1 MTVDEAKEHVRSL
14 RSYLEFH
21 QEPPKRDEEAMSVLF
36 AEIERLEA
44 CASDNYRDAL
54 DKIAKARLEPG
65 HIYEQ
70 ALMLQK
76 IADKALEG

>member
-1 MTVDEAKEHVRSL
+1 MVWLPPIPKTKKELQSII
-14 RSYLEFH
+14 
-21 QEPPKRDEEAMSVLF
+21 AT
-36 AEIERLEA
+36 ER
-44 CASDNYRDAL
+44 NKYRDAL
-54 DKIAKARLEPG
+54 YKIAKARLEPG

>member
-1 MTVDEAKEHVRSL
+1 MVWLPPIPKTKKEL
-14 RSYLEFH
+14 
-21 QEPPKRDEEAMSVLF
+21 QNIIAT
-36 AEIERLEA
+36 ER
-44 CASDNYRDAL
+44 NRYRDAL

>member
-1 MTVDEAKEHVRSL
+1 MVWLPPIPKTEKELRDKRFQQNINLAAKCDR
-14 RSYLEFH
+14 
-21 QEPPKRDEEAMSVLF
+21 
-36 AEIERLEA
+36 
-44 CASDNYRDAL
+44 YREAL

-76 IADKALEG
+76 IADKALEGK